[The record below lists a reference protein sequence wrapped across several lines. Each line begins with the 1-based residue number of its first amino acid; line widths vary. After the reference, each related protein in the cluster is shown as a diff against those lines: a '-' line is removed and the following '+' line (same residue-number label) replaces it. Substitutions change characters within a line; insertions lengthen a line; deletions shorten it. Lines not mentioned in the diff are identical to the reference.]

1 MSNDAATHGQPALR
15 ELPTQLTET
24 PLLQDLLARAAR
36 LQRRIVL
43 CEAEDP
49 RVLHAALLAQLH
61 GIANVVLLGP
71 SDAIAQRALAL
82 GWAGDLPDG
91 LVCMDPAQSSLLP
104 KLAERFHEKRRAKGM
119 TEAQALAHAQ
129 QPLTFANL
137 LVAEGEADGCVSG
150 AVHTTADVVRTALQV
165 IGKRP
170 DAQLVSSF
178 FLMVPTAGRLHADA
192 TSQGLIFT
200 DCGLVIDP
208 TDAELAQ
215 IALAGARS
223 ATQLLNVEPR
233 VAMLSF
239 STHGSAA
246 HGFVNKVRSATHMLK
261 ALAPTLKVD
270 GELQVDAAL
279 MPTIAQRKLPD
290 SQVAGLANVL
300 VFPDINAGNIGYK
313 LAERVGGAMA
323 IGPLLQGLD
332 KPANDLSRGCSVADI
347 VSVIAVTALQSDS
360 S

>member
-1 MSNDAATHGQPALR
+1 MPSKPAAQSAWH
-15 ELPTQLTET
+15 ELPAQLMDTQL
-24 PLLQDLLARAAR
+24 LRDVLARAGR
-36 LQRRIVL
+36 MQRRIAL
-43 CEAEDP
+43 CEVDDS
-49 RVLHAALLAQLH
+49 RVLHAGFLAQLH
-61 GIANVVLLGP
+61 GIANVVLLGSLDHITQQAQAMGWPGALPEGLICVAP
-71 SDAIAQRALAL
+71 SESHHLPELAAQLYR
-82 GWAGDLPDG
+82 
-91 LVCMDPAQSSLLP
+91 
-104 KLAERFHEKRRAKGM
+104 KRRAKGM
-119 TEAQALAHAQ
+119 TEAQAMVQAQ

-137 LVAEGEADGCVSG
+137 LVAAGEADGCVSG

-170 DAQLVSSF
+170 DAQIVSSF

-192 TSQGLIFT
+192 TAQGLIFT

-246 HGFVNKVRSATHMLK
+246 HGFVDKVRSATQMLK

-279 MPTIAQRKLPD
+279 MPDIALRKLPG
-290 SQVAGLANVL
+290 SQVGGLANVL

-347 VSVIAVTALQSDS
+347 VSVIAVTALQSDPS
-360 S
+360 